1 MAVNILRIVSNFGRA
16 GSSLPRWLFS
26 NAGSVGYFLVSVPD
40 ILSAVVFLA
49 AERWALGFVG
59 FRGCGSRAFEHRRDR
74 CGACAQLLCG
84 IWDLPR
90 LGTEPTSRALACR
103 FFTSEPT
110 REAPEFLP
118 IKYFWMY
125 VQYYFRHN
133 AVAYSR
139 LLYGINITYV
149 STGKLK
155 NSCDSLYCDI
165 CFIAVVWNEAHN
177 ISEVCLYIYY
187 WFCFAGS
194 PWLIVNVSKQ
204 PAVKV

>member
-16 GSSLPRWLFS
+16 GSSLPHWLFS

-118 IKYFWMY
+118 IKYF
-125 VQYYFRHN
+125 
-133 AVAYSR
+133 
-139 LLYGINITYV
+139 
-149 STGKLK
+149 
-155 NSCDSLYCDI
+155 
-165 CFIAVVWNEAHN
+165 
-177 ISEVCLYIYY
+177 
-187 WFCFAGS
+187 
-194 PWLIVNVSKQ
+194 
-204 PAVKV
+204 